1 METALAPPAS
11 TIRPLLGVGCAGL
24 LSGVLGALARDDETL
39 RPLAHL
45 IGPWILLA
53 VVVSAG
59 QRPERAAVRSALG
72 LVAAV
77 VAFYVGTGQPS
88 SLRVGQMAL
97 WCVLALLGGP
107 VLGLL
112 FHRIGHHGPP
122 AVVGTA
128 SALGLLI
135 GDVLNELDRFGS
147 VVTLYLFALL
157 SIGTVLALSRPTWR
171 RFLVVLV
178 LTLPASAIGMA
189 LVATPDDLEKLLLT
203 GF

>member
-1 METALAPPAS
+1 METAFAPAAS
-11 TIRPLLGVGCAGL
+11 TIRPLLGVASAGL
-24 LSGVLGALARDDETL
+24 LSGVLGAFARDNETL

-77 VAFYVGTGQPS
+77 VAFYVGTGQAS
-88 SLRVGQMAL
+88 SLRVGQLAL
-97 WCVLALLGGP
+97 WSVLAMLGGP

-112 FHRIGHHGPP
+112 FHRIGERGPLA
-122 AVVGTA
+122 AVGA
-128 SALGLLI
+128 ACALGLLI
-135 GDVLNELDRFGS
+135 GDVLNEFDRFGS

-157 SIGTVLALSRPTWR
+157 SIGTVLAISRPTWR
-171 RFLVVLV
+171 RFLCILV
-178 LTLPASAIGMA
+178 LSVPASAIGLA
-189 LVATPDDLEKLLLT
+189 LVAAPDDLEKLLLP
-203 GF
+203 F

>member
-11 TIRPLLGVGCAGL
+11 TIRPLLGVVCAGM

-88 SLRVGQMAL
+88 SLRA
-97 WCVLALLGGP
+97 
-107 VLGLL
+107 
-112 FHRIGHHGPP
+112 GHP
-122 AVVGTA
+122 
-128 SALGLLI
+128 
-135 GDVLNELDRFGS
+135 
-147 VVTLYLFALL
+147 
-157 SIGTVLALSRPTWR
+157 
-171 RFLVVLV
+171 
-178 LTLPASAIGMA
+178 
-189 LVATPDDLEKLLLT
+189 
-203 GF
+203 